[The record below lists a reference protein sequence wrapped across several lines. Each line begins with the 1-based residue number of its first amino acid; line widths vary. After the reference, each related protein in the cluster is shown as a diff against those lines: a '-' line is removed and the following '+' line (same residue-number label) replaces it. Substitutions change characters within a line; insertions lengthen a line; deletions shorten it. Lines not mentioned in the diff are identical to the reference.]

1 MKEIKIGKHK
11 VEMHDD
17 ISQLP
22 VKRYH
27 VFNRMLLVDAGIG
40 SDVSDFDRHIE
51 RVMAYSRKE
60 QRENLLAELKN
71 LRQSVYFVLNG
82 INPKLMSF
90 ACLVTKIDGSACD
103 DLTDEGLRKV
113 VAVLNDVPIAEVTAQ
128 FEAVKK
134 KIDEDLLRYFPKIF
148 DDAQVKQYYDNLRER
163 TRMVLQ
169 QLIDGVERKEDIQRI
184 TDTLMTWSRP
194 QEFEGQAN
202 AEVHYDRQFEKV
214 CIAMAQNLNIN
225 PKEYTVQEYF
235 SAYEYILD
243 MNKKSKK

>member
-1 MKEIKIGKHK
+1 MKEVKIGKHK

-113 VAVLNDVPIAEVTAQ
+113 VAVLNDVPIAEVTAS

-202 AEVHYDRQFEKV
+202 AEVQYDRQFEKV

-235 SAYEYILD
+235 SAYEYILE

>member
-113 VAVLNDVPIAEVTAQ
+113 VAVLNDVPISEVTAS

-134 KIDEDLLRYFPKIF
+134 KNR
-148 DDAQVKQYYDNLRER
+148 
-163 TRMVLQ
+163 
-169 QLIDGVERKEDIQRI
+169 
-184 TDTLMTWSRP
+184 
-194 QEFEGQAN
+194 
-202 AEVHYDRQFEKV
+202 
-214 CIAMAQNLNIN
+214 
-225 PKEYTVQEYF
+225 
-235 SAYEYILD
+235 
-243 MNKKSKK
+243 